1 MMAKKFKC
9 ADIGMNCGFETT
21 ADTTEQLMPKVAAHA
36 KTVHGMTEIPKDIL
50 AKVQAA
56 IKQV

>member
-1 MMAKKFKC
+1 VAKKFKC

-21 ADTTEQLMPKVAAHA
+21 ANTTEQLMPKIADHA
-36 KTVHGMTEIPKDIL
+36 KTAHGMTEIPKDIL

-56 IKQV
+56 IKDV